1 VRVDAAERIKQAAIR
16 EFAQYGYDGAR
27 LERIARAAGVHTAQ
41 IHYYF
46 RNKRGLYEAVQGELA
61 PASLDKV
68 IEPLRASD
76 KPLPERIQAFYEQL
90 YEALQ
95 KTALPMTDMTSR
107 LLPPL
112 LLSPEPLRIPEWI
125 EALRNAQSFGL
136 LKPLRIEFI
145 LAHQWGVGMLPVWF
159 GMPSE
164 ERGSYYRVEAPK
176 LFWEAVKAV

>member
-1 VRVDAAERIKQAAIR
+1 MDADERIKQAALR

-46 RNKRGLYEAVQGELA
+46 RNKRGLYEAIQAELA
-61 PASLDKV
+61 PASLDSV
-68 IEPLRASD
+68 IEPLRAQD
-76 KPLPERIQAFYEQL
+76 KPLPERIQGFYERL
-90 YEALQ
+90 HEALQ
-95 KTALPMTDMTSR
+95 RIALPTAGATGS

-112 LLSPEPLRIPEWI
+112 LLSPKPLHIPEWI
-125 EALRNAQSFGL
+125 EALRSAQSFGL

-145 LAHQWGVGMLPVWF
+145 LTHQWGIGMLPVWF
-159 GMPSE
+159 GIPPE
-164 ERGSYYRVEAPK
+164 EWATYYKLEAPK